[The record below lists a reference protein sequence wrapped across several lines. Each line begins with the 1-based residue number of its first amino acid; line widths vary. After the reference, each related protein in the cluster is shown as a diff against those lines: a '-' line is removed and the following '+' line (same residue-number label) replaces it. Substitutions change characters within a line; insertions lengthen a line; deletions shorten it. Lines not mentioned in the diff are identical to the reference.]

1 MNFYSNAIY
10 VWFLIW
16 IKMNKKYD
24 KIAFETI
31 FLQLYFKNTW
41 WWKLIDDKV
50 IKLFSEKNLVF
61 IATIMK
67 DGSPQLSPVW
77 ANYEDEFILVNTA
90 EGRIKH
96 KNILRDPRVA
106 VSVVSNDNPLDMTT
120 IRGTVVEIISDSEYY
135 HADKLT
141 EQYMG
146 RKHYPFKQDNEKR
159 IILKIKPH
167 KVFVLPELKMNN
179 WYTPVIYYISK
190 FEFRNIVNQVI

>member
-1 MNFYSNAIY
+1 M
-10 VWFLIW
+10 
-16 IKMNKKYD
+16 
-24 KIAFETI
+24 
-31 FLQLYFKNTW
+31 
-41 WWKLIDDKV
+41 IDDKV

-120 IRGTVVEIISDSEYY
+120 IRGIVVEIISDSEYY

-146 RKHYPFKQDNEKR
+146 RKHYPFKRDNEKR

-179 WYTPVIYYISK
+179 
-190 FEFRNIVNQVI
+190 